1 VEDVVEGEARKWK
14 KSAPKTPLSKKSAT
28 LLAGLDW
35 ELMRIILGSKLRRC
49 YGKN

>member
-1 VEDVVEGEARKWK
+1 MEKISTK
-14 KSAPKTPLSKKSAT
+14 NPTIKKSAT

-49 YGKN
+49 YGKTDYSIGI